1 MFITALKVK
10 LSIKDFFSKC
20 NQIHNCRF
28 AHIYWRNR
36 YWKTSFFVE
45 FVFFKLCKH
54 RMVALHKKWS
64 FPLRISSVNVTKSA
78 TTDLPTFTEET
89 LIGKLHFFVQCMF
102 FKLLKHSMVTV
113 HKKWS
118 FPIRIFSVA
127 DLVTFTEEILN
138 GKLHFLCVSN
148 TYKTNLTKL
157 SSQLKHACRIIFY
170 EHKFIHTQALLKKL
184 NIFQINMK
192 PPSSVIK

>member
-1 MFITALKVK
+1 MQTPHGSTAQKMK
-10 LSIKDFFSKC
+10 FPFKDFFSKY
-20 NQIHNCRF
+20 NQIRNYRS
-28 AHIYWRNR
+28 AYIYWRNP
-36 YWKTSFFVE
+36 YWKTS
-45 FVFFKLCKH
+45 
-54 RMVALHKKWS
+54 
-64 FPLRISSVNVTKSA
+64 
-78 TTDLPTFTEET
+78 
-89 LIGKLHFFVQCMF
+89 FFVQCMF
-102 FKLLKHSMVTV
+102 FKLLKHSMVTL

-157 SSQLKHACRIIFY
+157 ASQLKHACRIIFY
-170 EHKFIHTQALLKKL
+170 EHKFIHTQALMKKL

-192 PPSSVIK
+192 PPSSFIK

>member
-78 TTDLPTFTEET
+78 TTDL
-89 LIGKLHFFVQCMF
+89 
-102 FKLLKHSMVTV
+102 
-113 HKKWS
+113 
-118 FPIRIFSVA
+118 
-127 DLVTFTEEILN
+127 VTFTEEILN

-192 PPSSVIK
+192 PPSSFIK